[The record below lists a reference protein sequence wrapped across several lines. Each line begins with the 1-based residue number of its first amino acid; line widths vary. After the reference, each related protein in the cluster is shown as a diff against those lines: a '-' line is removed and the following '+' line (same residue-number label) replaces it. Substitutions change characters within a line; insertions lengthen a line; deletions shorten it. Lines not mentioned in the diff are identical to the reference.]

1 MSRRD
6 TSKVKRNI
14 MEGIA
19 KTVPK
24 GQVISRKLIKAG
36 DKLLK
41 CWASRNYGEGKEI
54 HNWYGLFNDDIKG
67 EPEKIILLFTTEDER
82 NFLVVPLADFLR
94 EIKPYLRTTK
104 GGYFFLVV
112 RRGNDWLLPIDYVPK
127 DLRSE
132 IKGNGIELNKYA
144 NNLSFLGG
152 SYQRYLSLFETEE
165 IKPVQQTDITSMIKA
180 IAEKDPSFLAK
191 STEEKL
197 IIIRYHQIKNQ

>member
-1 MSRRD
+1 MSRKD

-19 KTVPK
+19 KTVPN
-24 GQVISRKLIKAG
+24 GQIISRKLIKTR
-36 DKLLK
+36 DKIMR

-54 HNWYGLFNDDIKG
+54 HNWYGIFNEDIEG

-82 NFLVVPLADFLR
+82 NFLVVPLVDFLR

-112 RRGNDWLLPIDYVPK
+112 RKENNWLLPKDYIPK
-127 DLRSE
+127 DLRNE
-132 IKGNGIELNKYA
+132 ISGGGVQLNKYV

-152 SYQRYLSLFETEE
+152 SYDEYLSRFETED
-165 IKPVQQTDITSMIKA
+165 IKPVPQTDITSMIKL

-197 IIIRYHQIKNQ
+197 IIIRYHQIKYQ

>member
-19 KTVPK
+19 KIVPN
-24 GQVISRKLIKAG
+24 GQIISRKLIKTR
-36 DKLLK
+36 DKILK
-41 CWASRNYGEGKEI
+41 CWASRNYREGKEI
-54 HNWYGLFNDDIKG
+54 HNWYGLFNEDIEG
-67 EPEKIILLFTTEDER
+67 EPEKTMLLFTTEDER
-82 NFLVVPLADFLR
+82 NFLVVPLADFLH

-112 RRGNDWLLPIDYVPK
+112 RRENNWLLPKDYIPK
-127 DLRSE
+127 DLRKE
-132 IKGNGIELNKYA
+132 IAGDGVQLNKFV

-152 SYQRYLSLFETEE
+152 SYEKYLSLLEAAE
-165 IKPVQQTDITSMIKA
+165 IKPMPQTDINSMIKV
-180 IAEKDPSFLAK
+180 IAEKDISFLAK

>member
-1 MSRRD
+1 MSRKN

-19 KTVPK
+19 KTVPN
-24 GQVISRKLIKAG
+24 GEIISRKLIKTR
-36 DKLLK
+36 DKVLK
-41 CWASRNYGEGKEI
+41 CWASRNYGEGKEV
-54 HNWYGLFNDDIKG
+54 HNWYGIFNEDIEG
-67 EPEKIILLFTTEDER
+67 EPEKTILLFTTEDER
-82 NFLVVPLADFLR
+82 NFLIVPLADFLR

-112 RRGNDWLLPIDYVPK
+112 RRGNDWLLPTDYVPK
-127 DLRSE
+127 DLRNE
-132 IKGNGIELNKYA
+132 ITGEGIQLNKYV

-152 SYQRYLSLFETEE
+152 SYEKYLSLFERVEV
-165 IKPVQQTDITSMIKA
+165 KSPPQTDIISMIKV

-197 IIIRYHQIKNQ
+197 IIIRYYQIRSQ

>member
-1 MSRRD
+1 MSRKN

-19 KTVPK
+19 KTVPN
-24 GQVISRKLIKAG
+24 GQIISRKLIKTR
-36 DKLLK
+36 DKILK

-54 HNWYGLFNDDIKG
+54 HNWYGLFNEDLEG
-67 EPEKIILLFTTEDER
+67 ESEKTVLLFTTEDER
-82 NFLVVPLADFLR
+82 NFLIVPLANFLR

-112 RRGNDWLLPIDYVPK
+112 RRENDWLLPKDYIPK
-127 DLRSE
+127 DLRNE
-132 IKGNGIELNKYA
+132 ITGDGIQLNKYA
-144 NNLSFLGG
+144 NNLSLLGG
-152 SYQRYLSLFETEE
+152 SYEEYLSFFETAE
-165 IKPVQQTDITSMIKA
+165 IKPVPQTDITSMIKA
-180 IAEKDPSFLAK
+180 IAEKDPTFLAK

>member
-1 MSRRD
+1 MSRKD

-19 KTVPK
+19 KTVPN
-24 GQVISRKLIKAG
+24 GQIISRKLIKTR
-36 DKLLK
+36 DKILK

-54 HNWYGLFNDDIKG
+54 HNWYGLFNEDLEG
-67 EPEKIILLFTTEDER
+67 EPEKTVLLFTTEDER
-82 NFLVVPLADFLR
+82 DFLVVPLTDFLR

-112 RRGNDWLLPIDYVPK
+112 RMENGWLLPKEYITK
-127 DLRSE
+127 NLRSE
-132 IKGNGIELNKYA
+132 IKGEGIHLDKYV

-152 SYQRYLSLFETEE
+152 SYERYLSLFEVTEA
-165 IKPVQQTDITSMIKA
+165 KPVSQTDITSMIKL
-180 IAEKDPSFLAK
+180 IAEKDPTFLAK

-197 IIIRYHQIKNQ
+197 IILRYHQIKN

>member
-1 MSRRD
+1 MSRKH

-14 MEGIA
+14 MEGIV
-19 KTVPK
+19 KTVPN
-24 GQVISRKLIKAG
+24 GQIISRKIIKTR
-36 DKLLK
+36 DKILK

-54 HNWYGLFNDDIKG
+54 HNWYGLFNEDLEG
-67 EPEKIILLFTTEDER
+67 EPEKTILLFTTEDER
-82 NFLVVPLADFLR
+82 NFLIVPLADFLM

-112 RRGNDWLLPIDYVPK
+112 RRGNDWLLPKDYIPK
-127 DLRSE
+127 DLRDE
-132 IKGNGIELNKYA
+132 ITGEGIQLNKYV

-152 SYQRYLSLFETEE
+152 SYERYLSLFETAE
-165 IKPVQQTDITSMIKA
+165 IKSVPQTDITSMIKA

-197 IIIRYHQIKNQ
+197 IVIRYHQINKE

>member
-1 MSRRD
+1 MSRKN

-19 KTVPK
+19 KTVPN
-24 GQVISRKLIKAG
+24 GQIISRKLIKTR
-36 DKLLK
+36 DKILK

-54 HNWYGLFNDDIKG
+54 HNWYGLFNEDIEG
-67 EPEKIILLFTTEDER
+67 EPEKTILLFTTEDER

-104 GGYFFLVV
+104 EGYFFLVV
-112 RRGNDWLLPIDYVPK
+112 RRGNDWLLPKEYIPK
-127 DLRSE
+127 DLRDK
-132 IKGNGIELNKYA
+132 ITGDGIRLNKYV

-152 SYQRYLSLFETEE
+152 SYERYLSLFETVE
-165 IKPVQQTDITSMIKA
+165 IKPVPQTDITSMIKA

>member
-1 MSRRD
+1 MSRKN

-19 KTVPK
+19 KTVPN
-24 GQVISRKLIKAG
+24 GQIISRKLIKTR
-36 DKLLK
+36 DKILK

-54 HNWYGLFNDDIKG
+54 YNWYGIFNEDIED
-67 EPEKIILLFTTEDER
+67 EPEKTILLFTTEDER
-82 NFLVVPLADFLR
+82 NFLVVSLADFLR

-112 RRGNDWLLPIDYVPK
+112 RRGNDWLLPTDYIPK
-127 DLRSE
+127 DLRSK
-132 IKGNGIELNKYA
+132 IKGNGIELNKYV

-165 IKPVQQTDITSMIKA
+165 IKPVPQMDITSMIKA
-180 IAEKDPSFLAK
+180 IAEKDPTFLAK

-197 IIIRYHQIKNQ
+197 IIIRYHQIKNL